1 MDIDSLAQALF
12 GGRRAEEQEVET
24 NATTRT
30 YMGVAVSDSS
40 DGTVRVDLGG
50 DVTLPDDLYDEDGNV
65 VAEWDGAGIEM
76 STSPQVREGQDVIVT
91 LVGGTSTK
99 RPMVTAVA
107 GEGDHQNERIGAIEA
122 DYMKATTLEADVA
135 EIGFL
140 KADSA
145 TIADLQADTAK
156 VHDLTAAQLT
166 AATGYVGELQ
176 AGSVSAQDIVAGKAT
191 VGQLAADHVSVSDL
205 DAATARIGD
214 LEADHV
220 SVADFQAEQANIDT
234 LQANT
239 ADIDTIRANSAKV
252 QNLTAAQLEADHATI
267 GTLDTTYATIG
278 NLNAANGR
286 IDTLESTKANISD
299 LEANYITADVIDA
312 TYMHANMSNSDVA
325 WIENGTIKDG
335 AIVSAMINDVSANK
349 LTAGTINGSVIN
361 VTNLNADNITTGTIN
376 GQRIGTG
383 SLSLDK
389 LADDVYTETEVN
401 NIVDGLNDRIDGA
414 IETHTGT
421 AVPTLNNS
429 PASSWNTTKLRDEH
443 VGDVYYVVNSQSQQ
457 NGYCYRFTKSGST
470 YSWQLI
476 KDSDVTAALQR
487 ISAAEGKITTFDSDI
502 STLKTDTGTLTTRT
516 TNLETR
522 ADDVDATLLDKV
534 DVTTFNEV
542 SDTVDAHTQT
552 ISQHTTAISNKAD
565 SSTVTAVTNRVS
577 KNEQD
582 ISGINTTI
590 GELQDTVETKAD
602 GSTVSTISNKLNT
615 VSDTVD
621 GHTQAISSVQSTLS
635 TKADSSTVSTLTT
648 KVNTVSD
655 TVDGHTQ
662 RLSSVEDTLETK
674 ADGSTVSTIS
684 TKVNNISDTVDG
696 HTSQLQ
702 SVTSTQTSM
711 QSTLDKTVKSS
722 IQLWYSKANTTAP
735 SKPTSQVTST
745 STAGNAW
752 RIVVPAYNASYPN
765 YYYCWQYEYVDGTYG
780 WSAVVRDIAMGES
793 QATARTADSNA
804 SAAVTT
810 ANTASTNA
818 STALTT
824 ANTASTNASEAKTA
838 ATMASTTASEAKTTA
853 ETAASD
859 ASTAKTNAASA
870 VTTAN
875 SASTTATNAQNTA
888 NANIKSSVQLWF
900 TKANSTA
907 PNKPTAV
914 VSTSNANTAN
924 AWNLVVPVW
933 NSSYPHYYYC
943 YQQQKGD
950 GTYQWTDVVYDRA
963 TSEAQQLAN
972 TTSTNLSTLQTNY
985 ATFKQTTEQFE
996 TTVGSRLTTIES
1008 DIDGVE
1014 ERVSDNETSISNNAS
1029 AIALKAN
1036 SSDVY
1041 TKTAVDS
1048 KITQEVTDRNSAIEQ
1063 SASAIN
1069 LSVSQN
1075 YTTKTEFNNLEIGGR
1090 NLLYKR
1096 VSAGGRVTAN
1106 GDYSIILNAS
1116 ENLDTYFTLYTRSQ
1130 LVEGTTYVIS
1140 CEASGING
1148 EGVYY
1153 KFPLFRQGS
1162 TIRSLDIDKNGIN
1175 SFSFVMNAT
1184 ELGYHTA
1191 RTVDDL
1197 TVYAVLMDDVDRN
1210 IEGQTG
1216 PITLTNF
1223 KLEKGNKPTDWT
1235 PAPEDMVSQTEFAE
1249 AKSEIKQTT
1258 DGITSTV
1265 SKISGIKYLQ
1275 SVSAGW
1281 PLSNIKTYAAEGVVA
1296 RWGVVSSDNVRVGDA
1311 ILIKGYDTT
1320 RQCNVYVKG
1329 TVNSISG
1336 NYLSITA
1343 HGYEDVLPSD
1353 VVISSINQ
1361 SAESV
1366 TIDANKINLIGAVTI
1381 GDLAS
1386 ATQDAV
1392 LNSNVL
1398 VGGRNLLRWTASP
1411 VANQTTVSTSTS
1423 PSETNGWYMWNAAN
1437 MTLARNG
1444 TGDGVRFAHDSS
1456 TTGQRGIVIPLAHDD
1471 AVVGGEEYT
1480 LSFTYKTN
1488 LTALGTIYLLGP
1500 NGNVAYGSSVPITA
1514 SESDWA
1520 RFSAQV
1526 KWPSTSGKV
1535 MRYLLIPYRNAASCW
1550 MEIQDGTLKL
1560 ERGNKATD
1568 WSPAPEDVDADISEA
1583 AQTAS
1588 NYITTIDTTNGIKIA
1603 NASPSSAT
1611 TYLQL
1616 ASNFLDFIRG
1626 GTSMLKAWLD
1636 GSVAKVRV
1644 GAESGFNTLTD
1655 DEGIKLREGTDIAA
1669 QFTKNVI
1676 TLCGGAGRI
1685 SAGGGGAISIIGT
1698 QPKLIGKTSD
1708 DTSTAMFSVGT
1719 YNGTNYADIGAW
1731 TDDSNVGIQLYPVI
1745 DGIYSVPTIS
1755 IESDGSDVDFAI
1767 TDLINAIPV
1776 TLYNNNSA
1784 SASAATTLS
1793 ESAANFR
1800 RLTIMYRDQDNT
1812 YGSVDVWEPN
1822 GKRVALDLTWI
1833 NGASTQQMYQ
1843 RVRWV
1848 TISGTTISTAK
1859 DSGDSKYRT
1868 GQVRLGGSYSVT
1880 NSDYISIVHV
1890 IGYR

>member
-107 GEGDHQNERIGAIEA
+107 GEGDHQNERIDAIEA
-122 DYMKATTLEADVA
+122 DYVKATTLEADVA

-205 DAATARIGD
+205 DVATARISD

-220 SVADFQAEQANIDT
+220 SVADFEAEQANIDT

-252 QNLTAAQLEADHATI
+252 QNLTAAQLEADHATV
-267 GTLDTTYATIG
+267 GSLSTTYATIA

-286 IDTLESTKANISD
+286 ITNLESTKANISD
-299 LEANYITADVIDA
+299 LEANYITADVIEA

-325 WIENGTIKDG
+325 WIENGTIKNG

-421 AVPTLNNS
+421 VVPTLNNS

-476 KDSDVTAALQR
+476 KDSDVTAALSR
-487 ISAAEGKITTFDSDI
+487 LTTAEGKITTFDSDI

-516 TNLETR
+516 TSLETR
-522 ADDVDATLLDKV
+522 MSDAEDDILDKV
-534 DVTTFNEV
+534 DTTTFNEV
-542 SDTVDAHTQT
+542 SDTVDAHSQT
-552 ISQHTTAISNKAD
+552 ISQHTTALSNKAD
-565 SSTVTAVTNRVS
+565 NSTVTAVTNRVT
-577 KNEQD
+577 KTEQD

-590 GELQDTVETKAD
+590 GQLQTTVASKAD
-602 GSTVSTISNKLNT
+602 GSTVTTISNKLNT

-621 GHTQAISSVQSTLS
+621 GHTQSITSVQNTLS
-635 TKADSSTVSTLTT
+635 TKADSSTVSTLST
-648 KVNTVSD
+648 KVNTIED

-662 RLSSVEDTLETK
+662 RLESVEDTLETK
-674 ADGSTVSTIS
+674 ADGSTVST
-684 TKVNNISDTVDG
+684 
-696 HTSQLQ
+696 
-702 SVTSTQTSM
+702 
-711 QSTLDKTVKSS
+711 
-722 IQLWYSKANTTAP
+722 
-735 SKPTSQVTST
+735 
-745 STAGNAW
+745 
-752 RIVVPAYNASYPN
+752 
-765 YYYCWQYEYVDGTYG
+765 
-780 WSAVVRDIAMGES
+780 
-793 QATARTADSNA
+793 
-804 SAAVTT
+804 
-810 ANTASTNA
+810 
-818 STALTT
+818 
-824 ANTASTNASEAKTA
+824 
-838 ATMASTTASEAKTTA
+838 
-853 ETAASD
+853 
-859 ASTAKTNAASA
+859 
-870 VTTAN
+870 
-875 SASTTATNAQNTA
+875 
-888 NANIKSSVQLWF
+888 
-900 TKANSTA
+900 
-907 PNKPTAV
+907 
-914 VSTSNANTAN
+914 
-924 AWNLVVPVW
+924 
-933 NSSYPHYYYC
+933 
-943 YQQQKGD
+943 
-950 GTYQWTDVVYDRA
+950 
-963 TSEAQQLAN
+963 
-972 TTSTNLSTLQTNY
+972 LQTDY
-985 ATFKQTTEQFE
+985 ATFKQQTTQFE
-996 TTVGSRLTTIES
+996 STIGTRVTTVE
-1008 DIDGVE
+1008 
-1014 ERVSDNETSISNNAS
+1014 NEF
-1029 AIALKAN
+1029 
-1036 SSDVY
+1036 D
-1041 TKTAVDS
+1041 
-1048 KITQEVTDRNSAIEQ
+1048 
-1063 SASAIN
+1063 
-1069 LSVSQN
+1069 
-1075 YTTKTEFNNLEIGGR
+1075 NLEIGGR
-1090 NLLYKR
+1090 NLLYNTEDWSSWACTPKAT
-1096 VSAGGRVTAN
+1096 VSDGVLTTAN
-1106 GDYSIILNAS
+1106 T
-1116 ENLDTYFTLYTRSQ
+1116 DTSAFQRANGWFTLDKADIVDRVITISFEAKKTDATALSTLCFQ
-1130 LVEGTTYVIS
+1130 IFTTSASPKSVTSGNIPEGTRAYI
-1140 CEASGING
+1140 
-1148 EGVYY
+1148 
-1153 KFPLFRQGS
+1153 PLNYTS
-1162 TIRSLDIDKNGIN
+1162 TDKLTIDNANAIN
-1175 SFSFVMNAT
+1175 SSTWTKV
-1184 ELGYHTA
+1184 
-1191 RTVDDL
+1191 
-1197 TVYAVLMDDVDRN
+1197 
-1210 IEGQTG
+1210 
-1216 PITLTNF
+1216 TLTF
-1223 KLEKGNKPTDWT
+1223 KPSDVLNTTSYTEYAYLAAYIGISNKVGSAQYRRLKAEFANRASDWT
-1235 PAPEDMVSQTEFAE
+1235 PAPEDIESRVDEAESSITQNATNINAKVSKNDVINQINISTEGVLINAE
-1249 AKSEIKQTT
+1249 RVEINGPAVFNAIKSSTDAAYDAKGAAATVQSNLDNLDIGGRNYILNSSGTLVSGLGSAAGSKKEYQALNVGQSYMNIPHGTQVTISFDLYMTVNTANPIVQVYNTNNKGPKSFSNSPTGTGSNSGVTLRFTAAAGTVIDERANVTGYINDRTNPSLSNNFLEFYSNYGSSNWFSISNLKLEIGNKPTDWSPAPEDSLAEEQYIYISTASGTTSINKNTTWVTQSSDVQNVWTTKRPTYNSSYPVLFVAKQSKTVGGSVDCTTPVKDDTTTVIDGSHVTTGTIDTNRLNADTIKSNIVQTT
-1258 DGITSTV
+1258 NLSASQITSGDISADRIKANVIGAINSLTAGQINAERVNATNLHVDAANIDGTLAIGKLPSTV
-1265 SKISGIKYLQ
+1265 AQKSDISDAVNAIPSYVVKTSSYVYTYSQ
-1275 SVSAGW
+1275 W
-1281 PLSNIKTYAAEGVVA
+1281 KTYAAEG
-1296 RWGVVSSDNVRVGDA
+1296 RTDSWSTITGVKVGDTV
-1311 ILIKGYDTT
+1311 LIKGTVSDT
-1320 RQCNVYVKG
+1320 QESIYVLV
-1329 TVNSISG
+1329 TVNAVSSSG
-1336 NYLSITA
+1336 AITNATSHGLVDQNALSRLSI
-1343 HGYEDVLPSD
+1343 
-1353 VVISSINQ
+1353 
-1361 SAESV
+1361 
-1366 TIDANKINLIGAVTI
+1366 
-1381 GDLAS
+1381 
-1386 ATQDAV
+1386 
-1392 LNSNVL
+1392 
-1398 VGGRNLLRWTASP
+1398 GGRNLLLQSNYNGSFTQKGITFTNNGDGSVTA
-1411 VANQTTVSTSTS
+1411 
-1423 PSETNGWYMWNAAN
+1423 
-1437 MTLARNG
+1437 NG
-1444 TGDGVRFAHDSS
+1444 TATGLATFPFALHVTLSAG
-1456 TTGQRGIVIPLAHDD
+1456 T
-1471 AVVGGEEYT
+1471 YT
-1480 LSFTYKTN
+1480 LSGCPPTGSDSTYRLDILDVPISTGTTNREDYGEGRTFETVGGTTNAVRLRVASGATVNN
-1488 LTALGTIYLLGP
+1488 LTVYP
-1500 NGNVAYGSSVPITA
+1500 
-1514 SESDWA
+1514 
-1520 RFSAQV
+1520 
-1526 KWPSTSGKV
+1526 
-1535 MRYLLIPYRNAASCW
+1535 
-1550 MEIQDGTLKL
+1550 KL
-1560 ERGNKATD
+1560 ERGNKVTD
-1568 WSPAPEDVDADISEA
+1568 WTPAPEDVDADISEA
-1583 AQTAS
+1583 AQTAT
-1588 NYITTIDTTNGIKIA
+1588 NYIVADSSGIKIA
-1603 NASPSSAT
+1603 DANPSLAT
-1611 TYLQL
+1611 TYLHL

-1626 GTSMLKAWLD
+1626 GVSMLKAWVD

-1655 DEGIKLREGTDIAA
+1655 NEGIKLREGTDIAA

-1719 YNGTNYADIGAW
+1719 YNGTNYADISAW

-1755 IESDGSDVDFAI
+1755 IESDGSDVDFAV
-1767 TDLINAIPV
+1767 TDLVNAIPV
-1776 TLYNNNSA
+1776 TLYDNDSA

-1812 YGSVDVWEPN
+1812 YSSVDVWNPN

-1848 TISGTTISTAK
+1848 TISGTTISTYK
-1859 DSGDSKYRT
+1859 GSSDSKYRT